1 MKRHFALLGFAIFAA
16 TVSAAPESPSAL
28 APAPG
33 IASNSDPALEE
44 IQANAVSVPRYEK
57 FELTFQAHGHWA
69 NPFDPDEV
77 AIDCLVEP
85 PHGAAIVVP
94 AFFFQHYRREQ
105 IEGDEKLTA
114 DGAPCWKLRFTP
126 VEAGTYRWHLR
137 LQNAGR
143 TIESPVATFE
153 CTANSNSHGFTRISR
168 TNPRYFEYDD
178 GAPFFVIGQNM
189 LVPGHA
195 ATYAMDK
202 WLTSLARA
210 GGNFIRTWW
219 CYSGMDI
226 ESRASTEP
234 RRALGVYDLA
244 SAWRADHQIELAE
257 KLGVVVMPT
266 LEAQQSLR
274 AGLWWERFTYNMA
287 NGGVITRPA
296 EFFTSAKAAEF
307 FRKRLRYIVARW
319 SYSTAI
325 FSWMFWNEVDSCNDY
340 AATPIANWHRDMAR
354 YLRSIDPN
362 RHPINTNYG
371 NLDGH
376 AEVDDLPETELVS
389 TNLYTRHDTASSA
402 LWAARFMTARR
413 PKPYLLS
420 EFGLGH
426 YDRWPQNDPTGIALH
441 DGLWGAAFG
450 GAAGGALVWEW
461 DKWVDGQNLYHYYT
475 PFAAVMKDVAFNRS
489 AWKTVEMESL
499 GFRDPQRAP
508 YFTNVFFEGFSTNY
522 AFTTCPNP
530 RPEVF
535 TVTPEGNVDRPEC
548 FNGALAP
555 AGVAGAVDE
564 KARNDAAVATR
575 DSQRTL
581 LITMPRDGQLVL
593 HVPRLSGEQHPIL
606 EVKVDGQT
614 VLHQALSRENPKA
627 TWDYFKQFPIPL
639 AAGAHRVVVAN
650 AQPATAKN
658 FWSDRF
664 TVAYEL
670 TNYRQRL
677 GPNLEF
683 AGLQSDGCMLL
694 WLRNP
699 QFTWLFARLGRKIE
713 PQPEGLLHL
722 NHVVDGAYTVT
733 WIDTLTGEVLR
744 RDTAKADGGRLV
756 LPTPVIAKSAVAKLL
771 KVFP

>member
-1 MKRHFALLGFAIFAA
+1 MTRLVLSLGLVLAAA
-16 TVSAAPESPSAL
+16 TCSAAAELPPTF
-28 APAPG
+28 
-33 IASNSDPALEE
+33 ASEADPALVE
-44 IQANAVSVPRYEK
+44 IQANARSVPRYEK
-57 FELTFQAHGHWA
+57 FELTFEARGRWT
-69 NPFDPDEV
+69 NPFDPDQV

-85 PHGAAIVVP
+85 PQGVAFVVP
-94 AFFFQHYRREQ
+94 AFFFQPYRREQ
-105 IEGDEKLTA
+105 IEGDEKLVP
-114 DGAPCWKLRFTP
+114 DGAPCWKVRLTP
-126 VEAGTYRWHLR
+126 TEAGVYKWHLR

-143 TIESPVATFE
+143 TIESAPSTFE
-153 CTANSNSHGFTRISR
+153 CTANSNRPGFIRVSR
-168 TNPRYFEYDD
+168 TNPRYFEHDD
-178 GAPFFVIGQNM
+178 GSSFFVIGQNM

-226 ESRASTEP
+226 ETRASTDP
-234 RRALGVYDLA
+234 RRSLGVYDLA
-244 SAWRADHQIELAE
+244 SAWRSDHQIELAE
-257 KLGVVVMPT
+257 KLGVAVMPT

-274 AGLWWERFTYNMA
+274 VGVWWERFSYNIA
-287 NGGVITRPA
+287 NGGVIAKPGD
-296 EFFTSAKAAEF
+296 FFTSAKAGEF

-325 FSWMFWNEVDSCNDY
+325 FSWMFWNEVDSCNGYDP
-340 AATPIANWHRDMAR
+340 AAVAHWHQDMAR

-376 AEVDDLPETELVS
+376 AEVDDLPETELIS

-413 PKPYLLS
+413 AKPYLLS

-475 PFAAVMKDVAFNRS
+475 PFAAVMKDIAFNRV
-489 AWKTVEMESL
+489 AWRAVEMESL
-499 GFRDPQRAP
+499 DFRDSKRPP

-522 AFTTCPNP
+522 AFATCPKP

-555 AGVAGAVDE
+555 AGVADGNASE
-564 KARNDAAVATR
+564 QARNDAAIATR

-581 LITMPRDGQLVL
+581 LITMPRDGQLIL

-606 EVKVDGQT
+606 DVTVDGRT
-614 VLHQALSRENPKA
+614 AIHQALSRENPEA
-627 TWDYFKQFPIPL
+627 TWDYFKQFPISL
-639 AAGAHRVVVAN
+639 AAGPHRVVVAN
-650 AQPATAKN
+650 VKPATADN

-670 TNYRQRL
+670 TNYRERH

-683 AGLQSDGCMLL
+683 AGLQSDTCLLL

-699 QFTWLFARLGRKIE
+699 EFTWLFERLGRKAE
-713 PQPEGLLHL
+713 AQPEGLLRL
-722 NHVVDGAYTVT
+722 RHVADGAYAVT
-733 WIDTLTGEVLR
+733 WIDTLTGDVLR
-744 RDTAKADGGRLV
+744 RDTVEARDGRV
-756 LPTPVIAKSAVAKLL
+756 VVPTPVIAKSAVAKLV
-771 KVFP
+771 KISP

>member
-1 MKRHFALLGFAIFAA
+1 MIRFVLSLGAALFAA
-16 TVSAAPESPSAL
+16 TFSVAAETPPPLASDAGPAL
-28 APAPG
+28 A
-33 IASNSDPALEE
+33 E
-44 IQANAVSVPRYEK
+44 IRANTRSVPRYEK

-69 NPFDPDEV
+69 NPFDPDQV

-85 PHGAAIVVP
+85 PHGAAFVVP
-94 AFFFQHYRREQ
+94 AFYFQPYRRELV
-105 IEGDEKLTA
+105 EGDEKLIA
-114 DGAPCWKLRFTP
+114 DGAPCWKVRLTP
-126 VEAGTYRWHLR
+126 TETGVYHWHLR

-143 TIESPVATFE
+143 TIGSAPETFT
-153 CTANSNSHGFTRISR
+153 CTANSNRPGFIRVSR
-168 TNPRYFEYDD
+168 TNPRYFEHDD
-178 GAPFFVIGQNM
+178 GSPFFVIGQNM

-195 ATYAMDK
+195 ATFAMDK
-202 WLTSLARA
+202 WLTSLSRA

-226 ESRASTEP
+226 ETRASAEP
-234 RRALGVYDLA
+234 RRSLGVYDLA

-257 KLGVVVMPT
+257 KLGVAVMPT

-274 AGLWWERFTYNMA
+274 VGVWWERFSYNTA
-287 NGGVITRPA
+287 NGGVIGQPA
-296 EFFTSAKAAEF
+296 DFFTSAKAKEA

-325 FSWMFWNEVDSCNDY
+325 FSWMFWNEVDSCNGYDET
-340 AATPIANWHRDMAR
+340 AVANWHRDMSR

-362 RHPINTNYG
+362 RHTINTNFG

-376 AEVDDLPETELVS
+376 AAVDDLPETELVS
-389 TNLYTRHDTASSA
+389 TNLYTRFDTASSA

-413 PKPYLLS
+413 EKPYLLS

-450 GAAGGALVWEW
+450 GAAGGALVWQW
-461 DKWVDGQNLYHYYT
+461 DDWVDGQNLYHYYT
-475 PFAAVMKDVAFNRS
+475 PFAAVMKDIAFNRHT
-489 AWKTVEMESL
+489 WRPVGMESL
-499 GFRDPQRAP
+499 AFRDANRPP

-522 AFTTCPNP
+522 AFLTCPKP

-535 TVTPEGNVDRPEC
+535 TVTPEGNVDRPDC

-555 AGVAGAVDE
+555 AGVAGAKDQS
-564 KARNDAAVATR
+564 ARNDAAIATR

-581 LITMPRDGQLVL
+581 LVTMPRDGELIL

-606 EVKVDGQT
+606 DVTVDGRN
-614 VLHQALSRENPKA
+614 VIHQPLSREDPNA

-639 AAGAHRVVVAN
+639 AAGPHRVVVAN
-650 AQPATAKN
+650 AKPASPDN

-670 TNYRQRL
+670 TNYRERH

-683 AGLQSDGCMLL
+683 AGLQSDACILL

-699 QFTWLFARLGRKIE
+699 EFTWLFARLGRKVE
-713 PQPEGLLHL
+713 PQPEGLLRL
-722 NHVVDGAYTVT
+722 RGIADGSYAIT
-733 WIDTLTGEVLR
+733 WIDTLTGDVLR
-744 RDTAKADGGRLV
+744 RGTVEARAGHV
-756 LPTPVIAKSAVAKLL
+756 VIPTPVIAKSAVAKLR
-771 KVFP
+771 KISSP

>member
-1 MKRHFALLGFAIFAA
+1 MKPRLLPFIAILLSAI
-16 TVSAAPESPSAL
+16 VSAVAEPAL
-28 APAPG
+28 AG
-33 IASNSDPALEE
+33 EIAPALEE
-44 IQANAVSVPRYEK
+44 IHANASTVPLYEK
-57 FELTFQAHGHWA
+57 FELTFQARGEWN
-69 NPFDPDEV
+69 NPFDPDQV
-77 AIDCLVEP
+77 AIDCLVNP
-85 PHGAAIVVP
+85 PQGASFVVP
-94 AFFFQHYRREQ
+94 AFFFQTYSRTQ
-105 IEGDEKLTA
+105 VDGDERL
-114 DGAPCWKLRFTP
+114 DVEGAPSWKVRLTP
-126 VEAGTYRWHLR
+126 TQAGTYRYRIR
-137 LQNAGR
+137 LQNAGHA
-143 TIESPVATFE
+143 IESAPATFV
-153 CTANSNSHGFTRISR
+153 CTPNSNRAGFIRVSR
-168 TNPRYFEYDD
+168 TNPHYFEHDD
-178 GAPFFVIGQNM
+178 GSPFFVIGQNM
-189 LVPGHA
+189 LLPGHA

-202 WLTSLARA
+202 WLTSLRRA

-219 CYSGMDI
+219 CYSGMDL
-226 ESRASTEP
+226 ETRASKDP
-234 RRALGVYDLA
+234 RRSLGVYDLA

-257 KLGVVVMPT
+257 QLGVAVMPT

-274 AGLWWERFTYNMA
+274 VGVWWERFSYNTA
-287 NGGVITRPA
+287 NGGVITKPG
-296 EFFTSAKAAEF
+296 EFFTSAQAAES

-340 AATPIANWHRDMAR
+340 NATAVANWHRDMSR

-362 RHPINTNYG
+362 RHTINTNYG

-389 TNLYTRHDTASSA
+389 TNLYTRHDSASSA

-413 PKPYLLS
+413 AKPYLLS

-426 YDRWPQNDPTGIALH
+426 YDRWPENDPTGIALH

-461 DKWVDGQNLYHYYT
+461 DRWVDGQNLYHYYT

-489 AWKTVEMESL
+489 TWSAVDMQSL
-499 GFRDPQRAP
+499 DFRDSNHPA

-522 AFTTCPNP
+522 AFNTCPTP

-535 TVTPEGNVDRPEC
+535 TVTPEGNVDRPDC

-555 AGVAGAVDE
+555 VGVPGTAVDE
-564 KARNDAAVATR
+564 KARNDAAIATR
-575 DSQRTL
+575 DSKRTL
-581 LITMPRDGQLVL
+581 LITMPRDGQLIL

-606 EVKVDGQT
+606 DVNVDGRT
-614 VLHQALSRENPKA
+614 VLHQPLSRENPEA

-639 AAGAHRVVVAN
+639 AAGPHRVVVAN
-650 AQPATAKN
+650 AQPATADN

-670 TNYRQRL
+670 TNYRERH

-683 AGLQSDGCMLL
+683 AGLQGDGCILL

-699 QFTWLFARLGRKIE
+699 EFTWLFARLGRKVDT
-713 PQPEGLLHL
+713 QPEGLLHL
-722 NHVVDGAYTVT
+722 RHIPDGAYAVT
-733 WIDTLTGEVLR
+733 WIDTLNGNVLR
-744 RDTAKADGGRLV
+744 RDTVEARAGNLV
-756 LPTPVIAKSAVAKLL
+756 VPTPAIAKSAVAKLL
-771 KVFP
+771 KIFP